1 LRKVYVLCEKHR
13 KCVQSVANKTEN
25 LKKKIKAVK
34 KEVIMNIH
42 TVKDHQK
49 KAAVMAV
56 KIVAVS
62 VAVAA
67 AAAARGRGKGSG
79 RDSGA
84 VAELWLL
91 WLSCG

>member
-1 LRKVYVLCEKHR
+1 VLCEKHR

-25 LKKKIKAVK
+25 FKKNKNKAVK

-79 RDSGA
+79 SSRDSGY
-84 VAELWLL
+84 
-91 WLSCG
+91 CG